1 AGRELSSTLDLPTVL
16 EGVARS
22 ALDLL
27 AADASAIFLPADGA
41 GAYRAATALGTDA
54 AEISATVIRNGV
66 GIIGHIIDS
75 GVADFVNDTTAD
87 ERSVRIE
94 GTTTAPLER
103 LMVAPLLV
111 GSDVKGVLA
120 VWRVAG
126 TPFNSDDLQFLV
138 GLARQAAIAFEN
150 ARLFSAAEQR
160 AAQLDTVNT
169 VSQQVAGKLDVG
181 ALIELVGEQI
191 RSLFDADIAYVAL
204 VDRDAD
210 LITFPYVFGE
220 SLDPLPMGSG
230 LTGRVLRSGRP
241 LVINSLE
248 ELEGDETVVGQTP
261 HSYLGVP
268 ILVDDEAVGVVSVQ
282 STRREHAYDS
292 GHERLLVTIAA
303 NVGVALRNARLYAD
317 AQEAQAAAESANEAK
332 SSFLATMSHEI
343 RTPMNA
349 VIGMSGLLLDTE
361 LDAEQHEYAS
371 TIRDSADALL
381 TIINEILDFS
391 KIEAGRMDIE
401 TQPFDLRECVE
412 SALDLASLQ
421 AAERGLDLAYLFEGD
436 VPQAVLGD
444 VTRLRQILLNLLS
457 NAIKF
462 TEAGEV
468 VVTVTSAVLDSD
480 EVELCVSVRD
490 TGIGLTPAAM
500 DRLFQSFTQADSSTT
515 RRYGGTGLGLA
526 ISRSLAE
533 LMGGR
538 MWADSDGPGTGAT
551 FSFTLR
557 VAVTDLPDS
566 TGRTERDLR
575 VLEGRRLLV
584 VDDNPT
590 NRRVVVLQAAPWD
603 VEVVEAV
610 SAADA
615 LSQLGAGAVFDAV
628 VVDMHMPD
636 LDGVELAR
644 RIRGIAPELP
654 LVLSTS
660 IGNRDLA
667 ADDADLF
674 AAHLAKPL
682 RSSQLFD
689 ALVGVFAGSSRVE
702 MATRVDQQLVLDPST
717 SSRFPLRI
725 LLAEDNVV
733 NQKLATRLLERM
745 GYRIDVASNGFEAVE
760 SVARQRYDV
769 VLMDI
774 QMPELDGLEATRRI
788 IGSSPA
794 GDRPTII
801 AMTANAMDGDREM
814 CLAAGMDDY
823 VSKPIRV
830 AELAEALRRAWTSRH
845 EAIDAAPVE
854 SIIDLDT
861 YRELEAAAGADFVA
875 ELVATFLEE
884 APTMLAE
891 LRRAYAAADPDMF
904 RRVAHSIKS

>member
-1 AGRELSSTLDLPTVL
+1 MLDVPIIANDRVVGLIGLEDSEHEYAFGESDVRLVTTVAASVGVAIENARLFGEIQRRRRESDALAEAGRELSSTLDLPTVL

-27 AADASAIFLPADGA
+27 AADASAIFLPADGE

-54 AEISATVIRNGV
+54 AEIGATVIRNGV

-87 ERSVRIE
+87 DRSVQIE

-111 GSDVKGVLA
+111 GSVVKGVLA
-120 VWRVAG
+120 VWRIAG
-126 TPFNSDDLQFLV
+126 TPFNNDDLQFLV

-230 LTGRVLRSGRP
+230 LTGRVLRSGQP

-292 GHERLLVTIAA
+292 GHERLLATIAA

-468 VVTVTSAVLDSD
+468 VVTVTSAATRQRRGRAVRVGARHRHRLDPGGHGSALPIVHPGRFVD
-480 EVELCVSVRD
+480 DPSL
-490 TGIGLTPAAM
+490 
-500 DRLFQSFTQADSSTT
+500 
-515 RRYGGTGLGLA
+515 RRYRPRPGHQPQ
-526 ISRSLAE
+526 SR
-533 LMGGR
+533 
-538 MWADSDGPGTGAT
+538 
-551 FSFTLR
+551 
-557 VAVTDLPDS
+557 
-566 TGRTERDLR
+566 
-575 VLEGRRLLV
+575 
-584 VDDNPT
+584 
-590 NRRVVVLQAAPWD
+590 
-603 VEVVEAV
+603 
-610 SAADA
+610 
-615 LSQLGAGAVFDAV
+615 
-628 VVDMHMPD
+628 
-636 LDGVELAR
+636 
-644 RIRGIAPELP
+644 
-654 LVLSTS
+654 
-660 IGNRDLA
+660 
-667 ADDADLF
+667 
-674 AAHLAKPL
+674 
-682 RSSQLFD
+682 
-689 ALVGVFAGSSRVE
+689 
-702 MATRVDQQLVLDPST
+702 
-717 SSRFPLRI
+717 
-725 LLAEDNVV
+725 
-733 NQKLATRLLERM
+733 
-745 GYRIDVASNGFEAVE
+745 
-760 SVARQRYDV
+760 
-769 VLMDI
+769 
-774 QMPELDGLEATRRI
+774 
-788 IGSSPA
+788 
-794 GDRPTII
+794 
-801 AMTANAMDGDREM
+801 
-814 CLAAGMDDY
+814 
-823 VSKPIRV
+823 
-830 AELAEALRRAWTSRH
+830 
-845 EAIDAAPVE
+845 
-854 SIIDLDT
+854 
-861 YRELEAAAGADFVA
+861 
-875 ELVATFLEE
+875 
-884 APTMLAE
+884 
-891 LRRAYAAADPDMF
+891 
-904 RRVAHSIKS
+904 